1 MKASR
6 GKAGQRMIASSVT
19 LYSHSVCGLWQP
31 KEKKKEIYLGRGL
44 CSCVYCYSWWVEH
57 SRGSGQVSLCY
68 IPMKNELLM
77 PDQETKGTW
86 ALVLWE
92 PSTVTGRARWPWP
105 ASPPPFTLR
114 HCAQFS
120 TIHLASVSVEEPQ
133 LAKVHPLLPS
143 LAPLSGK
150 QAAPEIISACHLA
163 FVPIQ
168 TRKSWNYVFCFLQE
182 AVNKWLADE

>member
-19 LYSHSVCGLWQP
+19 LYSHSVCGLWQR

-86 ALVLWE
+86 ALVHWE

-182 AVNKWLADE
+182 AVNRWLADE